1 MDSDFYAAGAPS
13 YGMVDLILDYNL
25 CKDRFGLWY
34 EGEMGNPKTDSLLF
48 AERSPINFIN
58 RIKVPMIVFQGTND
72 TNVPK
77 WESDLFVNKLKFLNR
92 SVDYIVYP
100 DEGHG
105 FTRRVNINDKIQKT
119 VYFFQQHL

>member
-1 MDSDFYAAGAPS
+1 
-13 YGMVDLILDYNL
+13 
-25 CKDRFGLWY
+25 
-34 EGEMGNPKTDSLLF
+34 
-48 AERSPINFIN
+48 
-58 RIKVPMIVFQGTND
+58 MIVFQGTND